1 MNYPYQQQQQ
11 FIPTYRQQIQPQYN
25 WNMMNQQP
33 IPQVRPVSSIEE
45 VKASSI
51 DFDGSVFYFP
61 DIANKKIYTKQINYD
76 GTSTINM
83 YELKPIPMETPGA
96 AQFVTRDEFETIVK
110 RIEERLIGLSA
121 IETAGTQPQSAPQQ
135 ANSPDDQGSP
145 QFNF

>member
-1 MNYPYQQQQQ
+1 MVNNPYYQPTWTPQQRFQTDQAQQQ
-11 FIPTYRQQIQPQYN
+11 IKG
-25 WNMMNQQP
+25 
-33 IPQVRPVSSIEE
+33 RPVSSIDE
-45 VKASSI
+45 VRATSI
-51 DFDGSVFYFP
+51 DFDGSIFYFP

-121 IETAGTQPQSAPQQ
+121 IETAGTQPQGAPQQ